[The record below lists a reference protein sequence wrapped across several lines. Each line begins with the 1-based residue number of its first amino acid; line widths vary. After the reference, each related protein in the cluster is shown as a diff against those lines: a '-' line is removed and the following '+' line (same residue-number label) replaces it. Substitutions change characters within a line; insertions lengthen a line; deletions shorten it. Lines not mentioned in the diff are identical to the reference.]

1 MDTSVL
7 DDGDIAEY
15 LELHS
20 ENIIPSGSE
29 DEECSLSGDELFE
42 VDVAQQNIS
51 EGIHDW
57 SEHLYYSSENRVSS
71 FYTEEEAGISSF
83 LRFF

>member
-15 LELHS
+15 LELHR

-51 EGIHDW
+51 EAKFDKTFRHVFDLLLLRVLLRR
-57 SEHLYYSSENRVSS
+57 SEERALTFR
-71 FYTEEEAGISSF
+71 
-83 LRFF
+83 